1 MKRIT
6 AYLYYYLQGNI
17 NYGHF
22 ELEIDDETYLREFEP
37 LEEKRQKDYL
47 RCNGKLILDDFD
59 IDDRGPLSGIEI
71 EDIHETQDKG
81 EDM

>member
-1 MKRIT
+1 M
-6 AYLYYYLQGNI
+6 
-17 NYGHF
+17 
-22 ELEIDDETYLREFEP
+22 
-37 LEEKRQKDYL
+37 EEKRQKDYL